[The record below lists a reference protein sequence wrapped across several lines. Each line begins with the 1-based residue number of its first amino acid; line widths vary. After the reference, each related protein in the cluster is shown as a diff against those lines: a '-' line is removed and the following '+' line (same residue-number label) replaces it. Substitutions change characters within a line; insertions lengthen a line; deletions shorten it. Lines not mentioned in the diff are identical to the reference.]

1 MLVQTPRLLPAPDEV
16 MEGTRG
22 LTPGSLMSEFV
33 KDHHTLKLRAGIV
46 VHEADQ
52 LAVEEPLEIRLG
64 GRRFTLTMRTPGHDE
79 ELAAGFLLAEG
90 FINSREELG
99 EIRRLRD
106 SQGRP
111 EPNALDVVLNVPSA
125 GLRERLQRNFNI
137 SSSCGVCGKT
147 SIEALQR
154 RIEPLKSSTRLS
166 ASALFKMPALMRE
179 AQAVFSATGGLHA
192 AALFELN
199 SERVFHGPAA
209 PLYTD
214 ENPIPP
220 PDQGEVSWGSSESSI
235 FREEQGDG
243 AVLAGEG
250 LGEASDRSAHNTS
263 YQDVRLIVL
272 REDVGRH
279 NAVDKILGYALL
291 HNMVPLHRNAMMVSG
306 RLSFEIVQKAAAAGI
321 AILCAVSAPSSLA
334 VELAE
339 EVGMTLVGFLREP
352 NFNIYTGQERIVC

>member
-1 MLVQTPRLLPAPDEV
+1 MTEL
-16 MEGTRG
+16 
-22 LTPGSLMSEFV
+22 V
-33 KDHHTLKLRAGIV
+33 KDHPSLKWRAGSVIAEV
-46 VHEADQ
+46 DH

-64 GRRFTLTMRTPGHDE
+64 GRHFTLTMRTPGHDE

-106 SQGRP
+106 SRGQL
-111 EPNALDVVLNVPSA
+111 EPNALDVILNVPA
-125 GLRERLQRNFNI
+125 PGLRERLQRNFNI

-154 RIEPLKSSTRLS
+154 RLPPLTSSERIP
-166 ASALFKMPALMRE
+166 ARALFKMPVLMRD

-192 AALFELN
+192 AALFEFEG
-199 SERVFHGPAA
+199 ERG
-209 PLYTD
+209 
-214 ENPIPP
+214 
-220 PDQGEVSWGSSESSI
+220 
-235 FREEQGDG
+235 
-243 AVLAGEG
+243 
-250 LGEASDRSAHNTS
+250 
-263 YQDVRLIVL
+263 VRLVVL

-279 NAVDKILGYALL
+279 NAVDKVFGHQLL
-291 HNMVPLHRNAMMVSG
+291 HGKVPLQEASLAKRSRDEESATCTFAMMVSG

-352 NFNIYTGQERIVC
+352 NFNVYAGEQRIVC

>member
-1 MLVQTPRLLPAPDEV
+1 
-16 MEGTRG
+16 
-22 LTPGSLMSEFV
+22 MSESV
-33 KDHHTLKLRAGIV
+33 KDHYALQWRAGTIV
-46 VHEADQ
+46 RERDQ

-90 FINSREELG
+90 FINARQELG
-99 EIRRLRD
+99 AIRRMRD

-111 EPNALDVVLNVPSA
+111 DPNALDIILNVPAA

-147 SIEALQR
+147 SIEALER
-154 RIEPLKSSTRLS
+154 RIAPLTSNARITADS
-166 ASALFKMPALMRE
+166 LFKMPALMRQ

-192 AALFELN
+192 AALFEFDSRWGAPRRESLAP
-199 SERVFHGPAA
+199 RV
-209 PLYTD
+209 
-214 ENPIPP
+214 I
-220 PDQGEVSWGSSESSI
+220 Q
-235 FREEQGDG
+235 
-243 AVLAGEG
+243 
-250 LGEASDRSAHNTS
+250 
-263 YQDVRLIVL
+263 QDIRLVVL

-279 NAVDKILGYALL
+279 NAVDKVTGYALL
-291 HNMVPLHRNAMMVSG
+291 RDNIPIRDAAPGGTEQSLTRESVSRAYAVLVSG
-306 RLSFEIVQKAAAAGI
+306 RLSFEIVQKVAAAGI

-352 NFNIYTGQERIVC
+352 NLNIYSAPERFVC

>member
-1 MLVQTPRLLPAPDEV
+1 
-16 MEGTRG
+16 
-22 LTPGSLMSEFV
+22 MSESV
-33 KDHHTLKLRAGIV
+33 TDHHTLKLRAGV
-46 VHEADQ
+46 VVSEADH

-90 FINSREELG
+90 FINSREELA

-111 EPNALDVVLNVPSA
+111 EPNALDLILNVPSA

-154 RIEPLKSSTRLS
+154 RLAPLISNTRVS
-166 ASALFKMPALMRE
+166 ACILFKMPALMRQ
-179 AQAVFSATGGLHA
+179 AQAAFSATGGLHA

-199 SERVFHGPAA
+199 SGSASQRSATRR
-209 PLYTD
+209 LTD
-214 ENPIPP
+214 ESPIPP
-220 PDQGEVSWGSSESSI
+220 PDSDKKKACPEERNGEWVGREASASSA
-235 FREEQGDG
+235 FRAAAGPSEGADPAGEDMDG
-243 AVLAGEG
+243 ASERSVLNAP
-250 LGEASDRSAHNTS
+250 D
-263 YQDVRLIVL
+263 QDLRLIVL

-279 NAVDKILGYALL
+279 NAVDKVLGYALM
-291 HNMVPLHRNAMMVSG
+291 HNIVPLNRSVMMVSG

-339 EVGMTLVGFLREP
+339 EVGMTLVGFLRDS
-352 NFNIYTGQERIVC
+352 NLNIYTGAERIAC